1 MLPVLGTQKGMVLL
15 VSLVF
20 LMLLGFLGLS
30 AMESAAQQE
39 KMAGA
44 IRVANQSF
52 QGAEAAMHRGESW
65 LHGQWPGMTE
75 CNTPTRC
82 APPAEVRTRRSPGL
96 DPKSGINWMQTEHG
110 LYGIQFLGLSI
121 PRSAS
126 ETSGSVYLYRITGIG
141 LRAQSRTV
149 LETLYARHQM
159 AQGEGAVPVQRFRR
173 VMWRQ
178 IQ

>member
-1 MLPVLGTQKGMVLL
+1 
-15 VSLVF
+15 
-20 LMLLGFLGLS
+20 
-30 AMESAAQQE
+30 
-39 KMAGA
+39 
-44 IRVANQSF
+44 
-52 QGAEAAMHRGESW
+52 
-65 LHGQWPGMTE
+65 
-75 CNTPTRC
+75 
-82 APPAEVRTRRSPGL
+82 
-96 DPKSGINWMQTEHG
+96 MQTEHG